1 MRTSDA
7 PTDGAWPDST
17 LVRTRESLHAVA
29 EHVLAAAR
37 YRAIGRIGLV
47 VSTGGFATPPFGPSG
62 TVVAVDGVD
71 LVVREEALGRAGAGH
86 DDDGPAPGDGTPSE
100 DALGT
105 EHRAPLST
113 VRAAADLVG
122 IPPGGPGAVYPL
134 ATPLE
139 PDRPLEIDP
148 IAAGR
153 LAAWYALGDAA
164 LRRLRAEIAADEPSE
179 ITLWPEHA
187 DVALSAAGV
196 NYGASPGDESV
207 PAPYLY
213 VGPASPPPPDEFWN
227 APFGAALTWDDVH
240 DEEAALAFFRAGRA
254 RLTA

>member
-71 LVVREEALGRAGAGH
+71 LVVREQTGGSEETG
-86 DDDGPAPGDGTPSE
+86 DGPAGEDG
-100 DALGT
+100 LGT

-213 VGPASPPPPDEFWN
+213 VGPASPPPPDDFWN